1 MKYFISCFLLV
12 IAVCTV
18 AADEIAV
25 TVYNSNLGVVSET
38 RILEFEKGIHELSFK
53 DVPSAI
59 DRTSVR
65 FELLNSNK
73 HLSILEQNYAFDL
86 VNPSQMYRKYID
98 KNIELVDKN
107 GNIFSGVLLA
117 SDRDAVT
124 LMDKSGRIKILLM
137 NQITEVNFPVLPEG
151 LITRPTLFWKYKSDF
166 NGKADCNISYQT
178 SAMNWSAEYV
188 GLLSADDTKLDI
200 NGWASINNQ
209 SGKTY
214 KDATLK
220 LIAGD
225 INRAN
230 QELRGG
236 RFSMKM
242 MTTAVDGMAGFKEKS
257 FFEYHMYTLPRKATL
272 ADKENKQISLFEPA
286 QTKAEKI
293 FLYKPDINPKKVE
306 VALKFRN
313 SKEFGL
319 GMPLPAG
326 RFRLFK
332 ADDDGSK
339 ILLGEDRID
348 HTPKDEDVT
357 IKVGYAFD
365 LTAEQKVLNQKRIS
379 SNTNE
384 QEFEI
389 ILKNHK
395 DEDVTIIT
403 EKKLYGYWEIVD
415 ADFEFVKK
423 DASTIRFTQKIA
435 KNGSKTLKFTVRFS
449 HR

>member
-1 MKYFISCFLLV
+1 MKYIITFFLFV
-12 IAVCTV
+12 MAGFAVS
-18 AADEIAV
+18 ANDIAV
-25 TVYNSNLGVVSET
+25 TIYNSNLGVVSET
-38 RILEFEKGIHELSFK
+38 RSLEFEKGINRIAFT

-59 DRTSVR
+59 DASSVR
-65 FELLNSNK
+65 FELLNASK
-73 HLSILEQNYAFDL
+73 HLAILEQNYVYDL
-86 VNPSQMYRKYID
+86 VSSYQMYQKYID
-98 KNIELVDKN
+98 KQIELVDKN
-107 GNIFSGVLLA
+107 GNIYSGILLA
-117 SDRDAVT
+117 ATADAVT
-124 LMDKSGRIKILLM
+124 LKDKSGSIKILLM

-151 LITRPTLFWKYKSDF
+151 LITRPTLFWKYASDF
-166 NGKADCNISYQT
+166 KGKADCNISYQT
-178 SAMNWSAEYV
+178 SGMNWTAEYV
-188 GLLSADDTKLDI
+188 GLLSADDSELDI
-200 NGWASINNQ
+200 SGWASINNQ
-209 SGKTY
+209 SGKRYT
-214 KDATLK
+214 DATLK
-220 LIAGD
+220 LIAGE

-230 QELRGG
+230 ANTRG
-236 RFSMKM
+236 RRAEKVMYSTSMD
-242 MTTAVDGMAGFKEKS
+242 VSAGFEEKS
-257 FFEYHMYTLPRKATL
+257 FFEYRMYTLPRKATL

-306 VALKFRN
+306 VALKFTN

-365 LTAEQKVLNQKRIS
+365 LTAEQKMLNQKRIS

-389 ILKNHK
+389 LLKNHK
-395 DEDVTIIT
+395 DEDVTIVV
-403 EKKLYGYWEIVD
+403 EKKFYGYWEIVD
-415 ADFEFVKK
+415 ADFAFKKK
-423 DASTIRFTQKIA
+423 DANTIKFKQKIE
-435 KNGSKTLKFTVRFS
+435 KNGSKTLKFTVRFTN
-449 HR
+449 R

>member
-1 MKYFISCFLLV
+1 MKYIITCFLFV
-12 IAVCTV
+12 CAVFTV

-38 RILEFEKGIHELSFK
+38 RILDFEKGIHEISFK

-65 FELLNSNK
+65 FEVLNSNK

-86 VNPSQMYRKYID
+86 VNSSQMYQKYID
-98 KNIELVDKN
+98 KKIELVDKN

-124 LMDKSGRIKILLM
+124 LMDESGRIKILLM

-151 LITRPTLFWKYKSDF
+151 LITRPTLFWKYQSDF

-178 SAMNWSAEYV
+178 SGMNWSAEYI
-188 GLLSADDTKLDI
+188 GLLSGDDTKLDI
-200 NGWASINNQ
+200 SGWASINNQ

-225 INRAN
+225 INRASAN
-230 QELRGG
+230 IISKRLEKV
-236 RFSMKM
+236 FS
-242 MTTAVDGMAGFKEKS
+242 TSVDASAGFKEKS

-272 ADKENKQISLFEPA
+272 SDKENKQISLFEPA

-306 VALKFRN
+306 VALKFKN

-339 ILLGEDRID
+339 ILLGEDRIE

-357 IKVGYAFD
+357 IKIGYAFD
-365 LTAEQKVLNQKRIS
+365 LTAEQKLVNKKRLT
-379 SNTNE
+379 SNAEE
-384 QEFEI
+384 QEYEI
-389 ILKNHK
+389 VLKNHK
-395 DEDVTIIT
+395 DEDVTIVT
-403 EKKLYGYWEIVD
+403 EKKLRGYWEIVD
-415 ADFEFVKK
+415 ANFEFEKK

-449 HR
+449 YR